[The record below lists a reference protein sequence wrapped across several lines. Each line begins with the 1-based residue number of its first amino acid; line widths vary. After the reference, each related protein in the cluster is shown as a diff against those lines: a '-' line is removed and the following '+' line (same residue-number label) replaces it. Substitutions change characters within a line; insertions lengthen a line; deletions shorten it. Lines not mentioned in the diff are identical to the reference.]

1 MQEEEIF
8 MRVLNRKNAT
18 FLILLSCLTYSTAY
32 VGRLCYGAN
41 LLSIR
46 IDFGID
52 QAVAGTVSSFYFFSY
67 AAGQLI
73 NAFIAKYCNPK
84 YTVTVAMIV
93 SALCNLGLALSPSIE
108 PMKYIWLVNGLAQ
121 SMLWCN
127 ILNIQSR
134 FLSNKDIG
142 RCIIWNCMTYS
153 IGTFASYGV
162 SALLN
167 ELGISWRA
175 VFFFAFV
182 SVFTVGLTWFFGV
195 RRTEYAF
202 HHDGAVLEA
211 EPETQNTP
219 ASATPTKKITLFTPY
234 FIFVFVFAC
243 IGAACAVFIRDGV
256 VTWLPSILEHDFGVK
271 ESLSIL
277 LTMIL
282 PEISLL
288 GAFLVKW
295 LKKYLHS
302 HLFLECILFAVSA
315 ISVFSII
322 LLYSKKNTILTLLFF
337 AIMYLMVCGI
347 VNVTTSLIPFSI
359 RKYGNVGSISALLDA
374 CCYAGAVC
382 STYAFG
388 AIADHSGWEAVIKI
402 AALVAAV
409 SAAFVLAGSILA
421 KRTPLTK
428 EIL

>member
-1 MQEEEIF
+1 

-41 LLSIR
+41 LISIR
-46 IDFGID
+46 DGFGID
-52 QAVAGTVSSFYFFSY
+52 QATAGMVSSFYFFSY

-84 YTVTVAMIV
+84 YTVTLALIV
-93 SALCNLGLALSPSIE
+93 SSLCNLGIGLSPSIE
-108 PMKYIWLVNGLAQ
+108 PMKYIWLINGLAQ

-134 FLSNKDIG
+134 FLSGKDIS

-167 ELGISWRA
+167 WCGISWRV
-175 VFFFAFV
+175 VFYFAFFLT
-182 SVFTVGLTWFFGV
+182 FTVALTWFFGV
-195 RRTEYAF
+195 RRTEHAF
-202 HHDGAVLEA
+202 HHDGAIIEE
-211 EPETQNTP
+211 EPETKKENIPATP
-219 ASATPTKKITLFTPY
+219 AKKVSLFTPY
-234 FIFVFVFAC
+234 FIFVFIFAC
-243 IGAACAVFIRDGV
+243 LGAACSVFIRDGV
-256 VTWLPSILEHDFGVK
+256 VTWLPSILKNDFAVP

-282 PEISLL
+282 PEISLG

-295 LKKYLHS
+295 MKKRLRS
-302 HLFLECILFAVSA
+302 HLFLECLLFLVSA
-315 ISVFSII
+315 ISVSLIV
-322 LLYSKKNTILTLLFF
+322 LLYPQRNTVLTLFFF
-337 AIMYLMVCGI
+337 AVMYLMVCGI

-374 CCYAGAVC
+374 CCYAGAVL

-388 AIADHSGWEAVIKI
+388 AIADNSGWMAVIQI
-402 AALVAAV
+402 AALVAFISSV
-409 SAAFVLAGSILA
+409 IVLVGSILA
-421 KRTPLTK
+421 KRTTLTK

>member
-1 MQEEEIF
+1 

-32 VGRLCYGAN
+32 IGRLCYGAN
-41 LLSIR
+41 LSLIR
-46 IDFGID
+46 GEFGVD
-52 QAVAGTVSSFYFFSY
+52 QAIAGTVSSFYFFSY

-84 YTVTVAMIV
+84 YTVTIAMIV
-93 SALCNLGLALSPSIE
+93 SSLCNLGIALSPSIE

-127 ILNIQSR
+127 ILNIQSK
-134 FLSNKDIG
+134 FLATKDIG

-153 IGTFASYGV
+153 IGTFISYGV
-162 SALLN
+162 SALLK
-167 ELGISWRA
+167 ELEISWRA
-175 VFFFAFV
+175 VFFFAFA

-195 RRTEYAF
+195 RRTEYQF
-202 HHDGAVLEA
+202 HHDGAEIEEDAAPKAAPEA
-211 EPETQNTP
+211 T
-219 ASATPTKKITLFTPY
+219 AVKSKVSLFTPY

-243 IGAACAVFIRDGV
+243 MGAACSVFIRDGV
-256 VTWLPSILEHDFGVK
+256 VTWLPSILEQDFGLK

-295 LKKYLHS
+295 LKKRIQS
-302 HLFLECILFAVSA
+302 HLFLECLLFAVA
-315 ISVFSII
+315 GASVFSIVLFYQQRNAAI
-322 LLYSKKNTILTLLFF
+322 TLFF
-337 AIMYLMVCGI
+337 FAVMYLMVCGI

-388 AIADHSGWEAVIKI
+388 AIADKSGWMAVIQI
-402 AALVAAV
+402 AALVAAI
-409 SAAFVLAGSILA
+409 SAVVVLIGSLLA
-421 KRTPLTK
+421 KRGTLTK

>member
-1 MQEEEIF
+1 
-8 MRVLNRKNAT
+8 MRVLNRRNAT

-32 VGRLCYGAN
+32 IGRLCYGAN
-41 LLSIR
+41 LVSIR
-46 IDFGID
+46 ESFGVD
-52 QAVAGTVSSFYFFSY
+52 QAIAGTVSSFYFFSY

-84 YTVTVAMIV
+84 YTVTFAMIV
-93 SALCNLGLALSPSIE
+93 SALCNLGIALSPSIE

-134 FLSNKDIG
+134 FLASKDIG

-153 IGTFASYGV
+153 IGTFISYGV

-167 ELGISWRA
+167 EIGISWRA
-175 VFFFAFV
+175 VFFFAFA
-182 SVFTVGLTWFFGV
+182 SVFAVGLTWFFGV
-195 RRTEYAF
+195 RRTEYQF
-202 HHDGAVLEA
+202 HHDGAVLE
-211 EPETQNTP
+211 EESTQKA
-219 ASATPTKKITLFTPY
+219 ASSEGAQKGKVSLFTPY
-234 FIFVFVFAC
+234 FIFVFIFAC
-243 IGAACAVFIRDGV
+243 IGAVCAVFIRDGV
-256 VTWLPSILEHDFGVK
+256 VTWLPSILKQDFGVK

-288 GAFLVKW
+288 GAFLVQW
-295 LKKYLHS
+295 LKKLWKG
-302 HLFLECILFAVSA
+302 HLFLECLLFTVSA
-315 ISVFSII
+315 ASVFSIVMF
-322 LLYSKKNTILTLLFF
+322 YPQKNTVLTLLFF

-347 VNVTTSLIPFSI
+347 VNITTSLIPFSI

-388 AIADHSGWEAVIKI
+388 AIADHSGWMAVIQI

-409 SAAFVLAGSILA
+409 SAVIVLVGSILA
-421 KRTPLTK
+421 KRGTLTK

>member
-1 MQEEEIF
+1 
-8 MRVLNRKNAT
+8 MRVLNRRNAT

-32 VGRLCYGAN
+32 IGRLCYGAN
-41 LLSIR
+41 LVSIR
-46 IDFGID
+46 ESFGVD
-52 QAVAGTVSSFYFFSY
+52 QAIAGTVSSFYFFSY

-84 YTVTVAMIV
+84 YTVTFAMIV
-93 SALCNLGLALSPSIE
+93 SALCNLGIALSPSIE

-134 FLSNKDIG
+134 FLASKDIG

-153 IGTFASYGV
+153 IGTFISYGV

-167 ELGISWRA
+167 EIGISWRA
-175 VFFFAFV
+175 VFFFAFA
-182 SVFTVGLTWFFGV
+182 SVFAVGLTWFFGV
-195 RRTEYAF
+195 RRTEYQF
-202 HHDGAVLEA
+202 HHDGAVLEE
-211 EPETQNTP
+211 EPTQKA
-219 ASATPTKKITLFTPY
+219 ASSEGAQKGKVSLFTPY
-234 FIFVFVFAC
+234 FIFVFIFAC

-256 VTWLPSILEHDFGVK
+256 VTWLPSILKQDFGVK

-288 GAFLVKW
+288 GAFLVQW
-295 LKKYLHS
+295 LKKLWKG
-302 HLFLECILFAVSA
+302 HLFLECLLFTVSA
-315 ISVFSII
+315 ASVFSIVM
-322 LLYSKKNTILTLLFF
+322 LYPQKNTVLTLLFF
-337 AIMYLMVCGI
+337 AVMYLMVCGI
-347 VNVTTSLIPFSI
+347 VNITTSLIPFSI

-388 AIADHSGWEAVIKI
+388 AIADNSGWMAVIQI

-409 SAAFVLAGSILA
+409 SAVIVLVGSILA
-421 KRTPLTK
+421 KRGTLTK

>member
-1 MQEEEIF
+1 
-8 MRVLNRKNAT
+8 MRALTRKNAT

-32 VGRLCYGAN
+32 IGRLCYGAN
-41 LLSIR
+41 LISIR
-46 IDFGID
+46 GEFGVE
-52 QAVAGTVSSFYFFSY
+52 QAIAGTVSSFYFFSY

-84 YTVTVAMIV
+84 YTVTFAMIV
-93 SALCNLGLALSPSIE
+93 SALCNLGIALSPSIE

-134 FLSNKDIG
+134 FLATKDIS

-153 IGTFASYGV
+153 IGTFISYGV

-167 ELGISWRA
+167 ELGISWRV
-175 VFFFAFV
+175 VFFFAFA

-195 RRTEYAF
+195 RRTEYLF
-202 HHDGAVLEA
+202 HHDGAEIEE
-211 EPETQNTP
+211 EPAPKAT
-219 ASATPTKKITLFTPY
+219 ASQDSAKTKIALFTPY
-234 FIFVFVFAC
+234 FIFVFMFAC
-243 IGAACAVFIRDGV
+243 IGAACSVFIRDGV
-256 VTWLPSILEHDFGVK
+256 VTWLPSILEHDFGLK

-295 LKKYLHS
+295 LKKRLRS
-302 HLFLECILFAVSA
+302 HLFLECLLFSVSA
-315 ISVFSII
+315 AAVFSIV
-322 LLYSKKNTILTLLFF
+322 LFYPQRNAALTLFFF
-337 AIMYLMVCGI
+337 AVMYLMVCGI

-388 AIADHSGWEAVIKI
+388 AIADGKGWMAVIQI
-402 AALVAAV
+402 AALVAVISAV
-409 SAAFVLAGSILA
+409 LVLIGSLLA
-421 KRTPLTK
+421 KRGTLTK

>member
-1 MQEEEIF
+1 

-32 VGRLCYGAN
+32 IGRLCYGAN
-41 LLSIR
+41 LISIR
-46 IDFGID
+46 GEFGVE
-52 QAVAGTVSSFYFFSY
+52 QAIAGTVSSFYFFSY

-84 YTVTVAMIV
+84 YTVTIAMIV
-93 SALCNLGLALSPSIE
+93 SAFCNLGIALSPSIE

-134 FLSNKDIG
+134 YLASKDIG

-153 IGTFASYGV
+153 IGTFVTYVV
-162 SALLN
+162 SAALN
-167 ELGISWRA
+167 ELGISWRV
-175 VFFFAFV
+175 VFFFAFA

-195 RRTEYAF
+195 RRTEYRY
-202 HHDGAVLEA
+202 HHDGAEIEE
-211 EPETQNTP
+211 EPLQK
-219 ASATPTKKITLFTPY
+219 ASAHVNSPKKKISLFTPY
-234 FIFVFVFAC
+234 FIFVFIFAC
-243 IGAACAVFIRDGV
+243 IGAACSVFIRDGV
-256 VTWLPSILEHDFGVK
+256 VTWLPSIFEQDFGLK

-295 LKKYLHS
+295 MKKRLAS
-302 HLFLECILFAVSA
+302 HLFLECLLFSVAGL
-315 ISVFSII
+315 SVFSII
-322 LLYSKKNTILTLLFF
+322 LFYPLKNAAITLLFF

-388 AIADHSGWEAVIKI
+388 AIADHSGWKAVLQI

-409 SAAFVLAGSILA
+409 SAVIVLIGSLLA
-421 KRTPLTK
+421 KRTALTK

>member
-1 MQEEEIF
+1 
-8 MRVLNRKNAT
+8 MRVLTRKNAT

-32 VGRLCYGAN
+32 IGRLCYGAN
-41 LLSIR
+41 LISIR
-46 IDFGID
+46 GEFSVD
-52 QAVAGTVSSFYFFSY
+52 QAIAGTVSSFYFFSY

-93 SALCNLGLALSPSIE
+93 SALCNLGIALSPSID

-134 FLSNKDIG
+134 YLASKDIG

-153 IGTFASYGV
+153 IGTFITYVV

-167 ELGISWRA
+167 ELGISWRV
-175 VFFFAFV
+175 VFFFAFA
-182 SVFTVGLTWFFGV
+182 SVFTVGLIWFFGV
-195 RRTEYAF
+195 RCTEYRF
-202 HHDGAVLEA
+202 HHDGAEIEE
-211 EPETQNTP
+211 EPATKTP
-219 ASATPTKKITLFTPY
+219 APVAEKSKVSLFTPY

-243 IGAACAVFIRDGV
+243 VGAACSVFIRDGV
-256 VTWLPSILEHDFGVK
+256 VTWLPSIFEQDFGLK

-277 LTMIL
+277 LTMVL

-295 LKKYLHS
+295 LKKRLAS
-302 HLFLECILFAVSA
+302 HLFLECLLFAVA
-315 ISVFSII
+315 GLSVFSII
-322 LLYSKKNTILTLLFF
+322 LFYPLKNAALTLFFF
-337 AIMYLMVCGI
+337 AVMYLMVCGI

-359 RKYGNVGSISALLDA
+359 RKYGNVGGISALLDA

-388 AIADHSGWEAVIKI
+388 AIADKTGDWMTVILI
-402 AALVAAV
+402 AAVVAAASSV
-409 SAAFVLAGSILA
+409 IVLVGSLLA
-421 KRTPLTK
+421 KRQPLTK

>member
-1 MQEEEIF
+1 

-41 LLSIR
+41 LSLIR
-46 IDFGID
+46 GDFGVD
-52 QAVAGTVSSFYFFSY
+52 QAIAGTVSSFYFFSY

-84 YTVTVAMIV
+84 YTVTVAMLV
-93 SALCNLGLALSPSIE
+93 SALCNLGIGLSPSIE

-134 FLSNKDIG
+134 FLASKDIG

-153 IGTFASYGV
+153 IGTFVSYGV
-162 SALLN
+162 SALLK
-167 ELGISWRA
+167 ELEVSWRA
-175 VFFFAFV
+175 VFFFSFA
-182 SVFTVGLTWFFGV
+182 SVFAVGLAWFFGV

-202 HHDGAVLEA
+202 HHDGAEIEA
-211 EPETQNTP
+211 EPKKEAASP
-219 ASATPTKKITLFTPY
+219 APAGKVRLFTPY
-234 FIFVFVFAC
+234 FTFVFVFAC
-243 IGAACAVFIRDGV
+243 VGAACSVFIRDGV
-256 VTWLPSILEHDFGVK
+256 VTWLPSILEQDFGVK

-295 LKKYLHS
+295 MKKYLRS
-302 HLFLECILFAVSA
+302 HLFLECLLFTVAGL
-315 ISVFSII
+315 SVFAIA
-322 LLYSKKNTILTLLFF
+322 LLYSLKNTVLTLLFF
-337 AIMYLMVCGI
+337 AVMYLMVCGI

-388 AIADHSGWEAVIKI
+388 AIADNGGWKAVIWI
-402 AALVAAV
+402 AALVAV
-409 SAAFVLAGSILA
+409 ISAGVVLIGSLLA
-421 KRTPLTK
+421 KRTALTK

>member
-1 MQEEEIF
+1 
-8 MRVLNRKNAT
+8 MRVLNRRNAT

-32 VGRLCYGAN
+32 IGRLCYGAN
-41 LLSIR
+41 LVSIR
-46 IDFGID
+46 ESFGVD
-52 QAVAGTVSSFYFFSY
+52 QAIAGTVSSFYFFSY

-84 YTVTVAMIV
+84 YTVTFAMIV
-93 SALCNLGLALSPSIE
+93 SALCNLGIALSPSIE

-134 FLSNKDIG
+134 FLASKDIG

-153 IGTFASYGV
+153 IGTFISYGV

-167 ELGISWRA
+167 EIGISWRA
-175 VFFFAFV
+175 VFFFAFA
-182 SVFTVGLTWFFGV
+182 SVFAVGLTWFFGV
-195 RRTEYAF
+195 RRTEYQF
-202 HHDGAVLEA
+202 HHDGAVLE
-211 EPETQNTP
+211 EESTQKA
-219 ASATPTKKITLFTPY
+219 ASSESAQKGKVSLFTPY
-234 FIFVFVFAC
+234 FIFVFIFAC

-256 VTWLPSILEHDFGVK
+256 VTWLPSILKQDFGVK

-288 GAFLVKW
+288 GAFLVQW
-295 LKKYLHS
+295 LKKLWKG
-302 HLFLECILFAVSA
+302 HLFLECLLFTVSA
-315 ISVFSII
+315 ASVFSIVM
-322 LLYSKKNTILTLLFF
+322 LYPQKNTVLTLLFF

-347 VNVTTSLIPFSI
+347 VNITTSLIPFSI

-388 AIADHSGWEAVIKI
+388 AIADHSGWMAVIQI

-409 SAAFVLAGSILA
+409 SAVIVLVGSILA
-421 KRTPLTK
+421 KRGTLTK

>member
-1 MQEEEIF
+1 

-32 VGRLCYGAN
+32 IGRLCYGAN
-41 LLSIR
+41 LISIR
-46 IDFGID
+46 GEFGVD
-52 QAVAGTVSSFYFFSY
+52 QAIAGTVSSFYFFSY

-84 YTVTVAMIV
+84 YTVTFAMIV
-93 SALCNLGLALSPSIE
+93 SALCNLGIALSPSIE

-134 FLSNKDIG
+134 YLASKDIG

-153 IGTFASYGV
+153 IGTFISYGI

-167 ELGISWRA
+167 EIGISWRV
-175 VFFFAFV
+175 VFLFAFA

-195 RRTEYAF
+195 RRTEYRF
-202 HHDGAVLEA
+202 HHDGAEIEEEPKKEA
-211 EPETQNTP
+211 ASPVNTP
-219 ASATPTKKITLFTPY
+219 MGKVKLFTPY
-234 FIFVFVFAC
+234 FIFVFIFAC
-243 IGAACAVFIRDGV
+243 VGAACSVFIRDGV
-256 VTWLPSILEHDFGVK
+256 VTWLPSILENDFGLK

-295 LKKYLHS
+295 LKKHLRS
-302 HLFLECILFAVSA
+302 HLFLESLLFAVSGIA
-315 ISVFSII
+315 VFSIV
-322 LLYSKKNTILTLLFF
+322 LLYPLKNAVLTLFFF
-337 AIMYLMVCGI
+337 AVMYLMVCGI

-388 AIADHSGWEAVIKI
+388 AIADNSGWKAVILI
-402 AALVAAV
+402 AALVAIV
-409 SAAFVLAGSILA
+409 SAAVVLIGSLLA
-421 KRTPLTK
+421 KRQPLTK

>member
-1 MQEEEIF
+1 

-32 VGRLCYGAN
+32 IGRLCYGAN
-41 LLSIR
+41 LISIR
-46 IDFGID
+46 GEFGVD
-52 QAVAGTVSSFYFFSY
+52 QAIAGTVSSFYFFSY

-84 YTVTVAMIV
+84 YTVTFAMIV
-93 SALCNLGLALSPSIE
+93 SALCNLGIALSPSIE

-134 FLSNKDIG
+134 YLASKDIG

-153 IGTFASYGV
+153 IGTFISYGI

-167 ELGISWRA
+167 EIGISWRA
-175 VFFFAFV
+175 VFLFAFA
-182 SVFTVGLTWFFGV
+182 SVFTVGLAWFFGV
-195 RRTEYAF
+195 RRTEYRF
-202 HHDGAVLEA
+202 HHDGAELEE
-211 EPETQNTP
+211 EPKKDEASPVNT
-219 ASATPTKKITLFTPY
+219 SVGKVKLFTPY
-234 FIFVFVFAC
+234 FIFVFIFAC
-243 IGAACAVFIRDGV
+243 VGAACSVFIRDGV
-256 VTWLPSILEHDFGVK
+256 VTWLPSILENDFGLK

-295 LKKYLHS
+295 LKKHLRS
-302 HLFLECILFAVSA
+302 HLFLESLLFAVSGIA
-315 ISVFSII
+315 VFSIV
-322 LLYSKKNTILTLLFF
+322 LLYPLKNAVLTLFFF
-337 AIMYLMVCGI
+337 AVMYLMVCGI

-388 AIADHSGWEAVIKI
+388 AIADNSGWKAVILI
-402 AALVAAV
+402 AALVAIV
-409 SAAFVLAGSILA
+409 SAAVVLIGSLLA
-421 KRTPLTK
+421 KRQPLTK

>member
-1 MQEEEIF
+1 
-8 MRVLNRKNAT
+8 MRVLNRRNAT

-32 VGRLCYGAN
+32 IGRLCYGAN
-41 LLSIR
+41 LVSIR
-46 IDFGID
+46 ESFGVD
-52 QAVAGTVSSFYFFSY
+52 QAIAGTVSSFYFFSY

-84 YTVTVAMIV
+84 YTVTFAMIV
-93 SALCNLGLALSPSIE
+93 SALCNLGIALSPSIE

-134 FLSNKDIG
+134 FLASKDIG

-153 IGTFASYGV
+153 IGTFISYGV

-167 ELGISWRA
+167 EIGISWRA
-175 VFFFAFV
+175 VFFFAFA
-182 SVFTVGLTWFFGV
+182 SVFAVGLTWFFGV
-195 RRTEYAF
+195 RRTEYQF
-202 HHDGAVLEA
+202 HHDGAVLE
-211 EPETQNTP
+211 EESTQKA
-219 ASATPTKKITLFTPY
+219 ASSESAQKGKVSLFTPY
-234 FIFVFVFAC
+234 FIFVFIFAC

-256 VTWLPSILEHDFGVK
+256 VTWLPSILKQDFGVK

-288 GAFLVKW
+288 GAFLVQW
-295 LKKYLHS
+295 LKKLWKG
-302 HLFLECILFAVSA
+302 HLFLECLLFTVSA
-315 ISVFSII
+315 ASVFSIVM
-322 LLYSKKNTILTLLFF
+322 LYPQKNTVLTLLFF
-337 AIMYLMVCGI
+337 AVMYLMVCGI
-347 VNVTTSLIPFSI
+347 VNITTSLIPFSI

-388 AIADHSGWEAVIKI
+388 AIADNSGWMAVIQI

-409 SAAFVLAGSILA
+409 SAVIVLVGSILA
-421 KRTPLTK
+421 KRGTLTK

>member
-1 MQEEEIF
+1 

-32 VGRLCYGAN
+32 IGRLCYGAN
-41 LLSIR
+41 LISIR
-46 IDFGID
+46 GEFGVE
-52 QAVAGTVSSFYFFSY
+52 QAIAGTVSSFYFFSY

-84 YTVTVAMIV
+84 YTVTIAMIV
-93 SALCNLGLALSPSIE
+93 SAFCNLGIALSPSIE

-134 FLSNKDIG
+134 YLASKDIG

-153 IGTFASYGV
+153 IGTFVTYVV
-162 SALLN
+162 SAALN
-167 ELGISWRA
+167 ELGISWRV
-175 VFFFAFV
+175 VFFFAFA

-195 RRTEYAF
+195 RRTEYRY
-202 HHDGAVLEA
+202 HHDGAEIEE
-211 EPETQNTP
+211 EPLQK
-219 ASATPTKKITLFTPY
+219 ASARVNSPKKKVSLFTPY
-234 FIFVFVFAC
+234 FIFVFIFAC
-243 IGAACAVFIRDGV
+243 IGAACSVFIRDGV
-256 VTWLPSILEHDFGVK
+256 VTWLPSIFEQDFGLK

-295 LKKYLHS
+295 MKKRLAS
-302 HLFLECILFAVSA
+302 HLFLECLLFSVAGL
-315 ISVFSII
+315 SVFSII
-322 LLYSKKNTILTLLFF
+322 LFYPLKNAAITLLFF

-388 AIADHSGWEAVIKI
+388 AIADHSGWKAVLQI

-409 SAAFVLAGSILA
+409 SAVIVLIGSLLA
-421 KRTPLTK
+421 KRTALTK

>member
-1 MQEEEIF
+1 

-32 VGRLCYGAN
+32 IGRLCYGAN
-41 LLSIR
+41 LISIR
-46 IDFGID
+46 GEFGVD
-52 QAVAGTVSSFYFFSY
+52 QAIAGTVSSFYFFSY

-84 YTVTVAMIV
+84 YTVTFAMIV
-93 SALCNLGLALSPSIE
+93 SALCNLGIALSPSIE

-134 FLSNKDIG
+134 YLASKDIG

-153 IGTFASYGV
+153 IGTFISYGI

-167 ELGISWRA
+167 EIGISWRA
-175 VFFFAFV
+175 VFLFAFA

-195 RRTEYAF
+195 RRTEYRF
-202 HHDGAVLEA
+202 HHDGAEIEE
-211 EPETQNTP
+211 EPKKEVASPVNTP
-219 ASATPTKKITLFTPY
+219 MGKVKLFTPY
-234 FIFVFVFAC
+234 FIFVFIFAC
-243 IGAACAVFIRDGV
+243 VGAACSVFIRDGV
-256 VTWLPSILEHDFGVK
+256 VTWLPSILENDFGLK

-295 LKKYLHS
+295 LKKHLRS
-302 HLFLECILFAVSA
+302 HLFLESLLFAVSGIA
-315 ISVFSII
+315 VFSIV
-322 LLYSKKNTILTLLFF
+322 LLYPLKNAVLTLFFF
-337 AIMYLMVCGI
+337 AVMYLMVCGI

-388 AIADHSGWEAVIKI
+388 AIADNSGWKAVILI
-402 AALVAAV
+402 AALVAIV
-409 SAAFVLAGSILA
+409 SAAVVLIGSLLA
-421 KRTPLTK
+421 KRQPLTK

>member
-1 MQEEEIF
+1 
-8 MRVLNRKNAT
+8 MRVLNRRNAT

-32 VGRLCYGAN
+32 IGRLCYGAN
-41 LLSIR
+41 LVSIR
-46 IDFGID
+46 ESFGVD
-52 QAVAGTVSSFYFFSY
+52 QAIAGTVSSFYFFSY

-84 YTVTVAMIV
+84 YTVTFAMIV
-93 SALCNLGLALSPSIE
+93 SALCNLGIALSPSIE

-134 FLSNKDIG
+134 FLASKDIG

-153 IGTFASYGV
+153 IGTFISYGV

-167 ELGISWRA
+167 EIGISWRA
-175 VFFFAFV
+175 VFFFAFA
-182 SVFTVGLTWFFGV
+182 SVFAVGLTWFFGV
-195 RRTEYAF
+195 RRTEYQF
-202 HHDGAVLEA
+202 HHDGAVLA
-211 EPETQNTP
+211 EEPTQKA
-219 ASATPTKKITLFTPY
+219 ASSEGAQKGKVSLFTPY
-234 FIFVFVFAC
+234 FIFVFIFAC

-256 VTWLPSILEHDFGVK
+256 VTWLPSILKQDFGVK

-288 GAFLVKW
+288 GAFLVQW
-295 LKKYLHS
+295 LKKLWKG
-302 HLFLECILFAVSA
+302 HLFLECLLFTVSA
-315 ISVFSII
+315 ASVFSIVM
-322 LLYSKKNTILTLLFF
+322 LYPQKNTVLTLLFF

-347 VNVTTSLIPFSI
+347 VNITTSLIPFSI

-388 AIADHSGWEAVIKI
+388 AIADNSGWMAVIQI

-409 SAAFVLAGSILA
+409 SAVIVLVGSILA
-421 KRTPLTK
+421 KRGTLTK

>member
-1 MQEEEIF
+1 

-32 VGRLCYGAN
+32 IGRLCYGAN
-41 LLSIR
+41 LSLIR
-46 IDFGID
+46 GEFGVD
-52 QAVAGTVSSFYFFSY
+52 QAIAGTVSSFYFFSY

-84 YTVTVAMIV
+84 YTVTIAMIV
-93 SALCNLGLALSPSIE
+93 SSLCNLGIALSPSIE

-127 ILNIQSR
+127 ILNIQSK
-134 FLSNKDIG
+134 FLATKDIG

-153 IGTFASYGV
+153 IGTFISYGV
-162 SALLN
+162 SALLK
-167 ELGISWRA
+167 ELEISWRA
-175 VFFFAFV
+175 VFFFAFA

-195 RRTEYAF
+195 RRTEYKF
-202 HHDGAVLEA
+202 HHDGAEIEE
-211 EPETQNTP
+211 EPAPKAT
-219 ASATPTKKITLFTPY
+219 ASADQPKGKVSLFTPY

-243 IGAACAVFIRDGV
+243 MGAACSVFIRDGV
-256 VTWLPSILEHDFGVK
+256 VTWLPSILEQDFGLK

-295 LKKYLHS
+295 LKKRIHS
-302 HLFLECILFAVSA
+302 HLFLECLLFAVA
-315 ISVFSII
+315 GVAVFSIV
-322 LLYSKKNTILTLLFF
+322 LCYPLKNTILTLFFF
-337 AIMYLMVCGI
+337 ALMYLMVCGI

-388 AIADHSGWEAVIKI
+388 AIADNSGWKAVIQI
-402 AALVAAV
+402 AALVAAI
-409 SAAFVLAGSILA
+409 SAVIVLVGSLLA
-421 KRTPLTK
+421 KRTALTK

>member
-1 MQEEEIF
+1 
-8 MRVLNRKNAT
+8 MRVLNRRNAT

-32 VGRLCYGAN
+32 IGRLCYGAN
-41 LLSIR
+41 LVSIR
-46 IDFGID
+46 ESFGVD
-52 QAVAGTVSSFYFFSY
+52 QAIAGTVSSFYFFSY

-84 YTVTVAMIV
+84 YTVTFAMIV
-93 SALCNLGLALSPSIE
+93 SALCNLGIALSPSIE

-134 FLSNKDIG
+134 FLASKDIG

-153 IGTFASYGV
+153 IGTFISYGV

-167 ELGISWRA
+167 EIGISWRA
-175 VFFFAFV
+175 VFFFAFA
-182 SVFTVGLTWFFGV
+182 SVFAVGLAWFFGV
-195 RRTEYAF
+195 RRTEYQF
-202 HHDGAVLEA
+202 HHDGAVLEEESSQKA
-211 EPETQNTP
+211 
-219 ASATPTKKITLFTPY
+219 ASSEGAQKGKVSLFTPY
-234 FIFVFVFAC
+234 FIFVFIFAC

-256 VTWLPSILEHDFGVK
+256 VTWLPSILKQDFGVK

-288 GAFLVKW
+288 GAFLVQW
-295 LKKYLHS
+295 LKKLWKG
-302 HLFLECILFAVSA
+302 HLFLECLLFTVSA
-315 ISVFSII
+315 ASVFSIVM
-322 LLYSKKNTILTLLFF
+322 LYPQKNTVLTLLFF
-337 AIMYLMVCGI
+337 AVMYLMVCGI
-347 VNVTTSLIPFSI
+347 VNITTSLIPFSI

-388 AIADHSGWEAVIKI
+388 AIADNSGWMAVIQI

-409 SAAFVLAGSILA
+409 SAVIVLVGSILA
-421 KRTPLTK
+421 KRGTLTK

>member
-1 MQEEEIF
+1 

-32 VGRLCYGAN
+32 IGRLCYGAN
-41 LLSIR
+41 LSLIR
-46 IDFGID
+46 GEFRVD
-52 QAVAGTVSSFYFFSY
+52 QAIAGTVSSFYFFSY

-84 YTVTVAMIV
+84 YTVTIAMIV
-93 SALCNLGLALSPSIE
+93 SSLCNLGIALSPSIE

-134 FLSNKDIG
+134 FLASKDIG

-153 IGTFASYGV
+153 IGTFISYGV
-162 SALLN
+162 SALLK
-167 ELGISWRA
+167 ELEISWRA
-175 VFFFAFV
+175 VFFFAFAA
-182 SVFTVGLTWFFGV
+182 VFTVGLTWFFGV
-195 RRTEYAF
+195 RRTEYRF
-202 HHDGAVLEA
+202 HHDGAEIEE
-211 EPETQNTP
+211 EPAPKAT
-219 ASATPTKKITLFTPY
+219 ASSALPTGKVSLFTPY
-234 FIFVFVFAC
+234 FIFVFIFAC
-243 IGAACAVFIRDGV
+243 MGAACSVFIRDGV
-256 VTWLPSILEHDFGVK
+256 VTWLPSILEQDFGLK

-295 LKKYLHS
+295 MKKRIRS
-302 HLFLECILFAVSA
+302 HLFLECLLFTVAGGA
-315 ISVFSII
+315 VFSIV
-322 LLYSKKNTILTLLFF
+322 LCYSLKNTILTLFFF
-337 AIMYLMVCGI
+337 ALMYLMVCGI

-388 AIADHSGWEAVIKI
+388 AIADNSGWKAVLQI
-402 AALVAAV
+402 AALVAVV
-409 SAAFVLAGSILA
+409 SAVVVLLGSLLA
-421 KRTPLTK
+421 KRTALTK

>member
-1 MQEEEIF
+1 

-41 LLSIR
+41 LISIR
-46 IDFGID
+46 GDFGIE
-52 QAVAGTVSSFYFFSY
+52 QAIAGTVSSFYFFSY

-84 YTVTVAMIV
+84 YTVTLAMIV
-93 SALCNLGLALSPSIE
+93 SALCNLGIGLSPTVE
-108 PMKYIWLVNGLAQ
+108 PMKYIWLINGLAQ

-134 FLSNKDIG
+134 FLSNKDIS
-142 RCIIWNCMTYS
+142 RCIIWNCLTYS
-153 IGTFASYGV
+153 IGTFVSYGV

-167 ELGISWRA
+167 WAGISWRV
-175 VFFFAFV
+175 VFYFSFFLM
-182 SVFTVGLTWFFGV
+182 FTVGLTWFFGV

-202 HHDGAVLEA
+202 HHDGAELEE
-211 EPETQNTP
+211 EPAQKNAP
-219 ASATPTKKITLFTPY
+219 ISDIPSKKISLFTPY
-234 FIFVFVFAC
+234 FIFVFIFAC
-243 IGAACAVFIRDGV
+243 MGAACSVFIRDGV
-256 VTWLPSILEHDFGVK
+256 VTWLPSILKNDFNVP

-282 PEISLL
+282 PEISLG

-295 LKKYLHS
+295 MKKRLHS
-302 HLFLECILFAVSA
+302 HLFLECVLFLVSAASVFLIVLLYPQKNTVLTLFFFAV
-315 ISVFSII
+315 
-322 LLYSKKNTILTLLFF
+322 
-337 AIMYLMVCGI
+337 MYLMVCGI

-374 CCYAGAVC
+374 CCYAGAVL

-388 AIADHSGWEAVIKI
+388 AIADNSGWMAVIKI
-402 AALVAAV
+402 AALVALISSV
-409 SAAFVLAGSILA
+409 VVLIGSILA

>member
-1 MQEEEIF
+1 
-8 MRVLNRKNAT
+8 MRVLNRRNAT

-32 VGRLCYGAN
+32 IGRLCYGAN
-41 LLSIR
+41 LVSIR
-46 IDFGID
+46 ESFGVD
-52 QAVAGTVSSFYFFSY
+52 QAIAGTVSSFYFFSY

-84 YTVTVAMIV
+84 YTVTFAMIV
-93 SALCNLGLALSPSIE
+93 SALCNLGIALSPSIE

-134 FLSNKDIG
+134 FLASKDIG

-153 IGTFASYGV
+153 IGTFISYGV

-167 ELGISWRA
+167 EIGISWRA
-175 VFFFAFV
+175 VFFFAFA
-182 SVFTVGLTWFFGV
+182 SVFAVGLTWFFGV
-195 RRTEYAF
+195 RRTEYQF
-202 HHDGAVLEA
+202 HHDGAVLE
-211 EPETQNTP
+211 EESTQKA
-219 ASATPTKKITLFTPY
+219 ASSEGAQKGKVSLFTPY
-234 FIFVFVFAC
+234 FIFVFIFAC

-256 VTWLPSILEHDFGVK
+256 VTWLPSILKQDFGVK

-288 GAFLVKW
+288 GAFLVQW
-295 LKKYLHS
+295 LKKLWKG
-302 HLFLECILFAVSA
+302 HLFLECLLFTVSA
-315 ISVFSII
+315 ASVFSIVM
-322 LLYSKKNTILTLLFF
+322 LYPQKNTVLTLLFF

-347 VNVTTSLIPFSI
+347 VNITTSLIPFSI

-388 AIADHSGWEAVIKI
+388 AIADNSGWMAVIQI

-409 SAAFVLAGSILA
+409 SAVIVLVGSILA
-421 KRTPLTK
+421 KRGTLTK